1 MTKTGTYLASLWMIA
16 ILLSAV
22 LFAENKSTVFDEC
35 VVCRIQRLDHRKK
48 TIVSQSRYKDQ
59 DYLFCS
65 DSCKAQFDNNP
76 EFFIEP
82 PVPRRA
88 PEFTLTT
95 LSGNQDSLANYRER
109 VLLIDFWA
117 SWCAPCVKTMKEL
130 ESIYNEFRSDSLVII
145 GITLDSIGN
154 QQTVNHIARNEITYP
169 ILFENRVSPTWLA
182 YQVKSIPSLYL
193 VNRDGQ
199 IVRQWRGASEK
210 GEVEA
215 AVRALFVKP
224 VNR

>member
-1 MTKTGTYLASLWMIA
+1 MTKTSLYLIILSLAA
-16 ILLSAV
+16 ILGAAS
-22 LFAENKSTVFDEC
+22 ERPIIDEC
-35 VVCRIQRLDHRKK
+35 AVCRIQKLDYQKK
-48 TIVSQSRYKDQ
+48 AIAAQSRYKERE
-59 DYLFCS
+59 YLFCS
-65 DSCKAQFDNNP
+65 DSCKAQFDNNS

-82 PVPRRA
+82 AIPRTA

-95 LSGNQDSLANYRER
+95 LEGSLDSLANYRGR
-109 VLLIDFWA
+109 VVLIDFWA
-117 SWCAPCVKTMKEL
+117 SWCAPCVKTMKDL
-130 ESIYNEFRSDSLVII
+130 ESIYKEFRSDSLVII

-193 VNRDGQ
+193 VNREGQ
-199 IVRQWRGASEK
+199 IIRQWRGASEK
-210 GEVEA
+210 NEIEA

-224 VNR
+224 VNRQK